1 MNLAHIENRSF
12 IYGPGCRFVIWT
24 QGCSIRCEG
33 CWNGDMWEFEPNIV
47 MSVGEISELIT
58 AEGQDIEGVTILG
71 GEPLD
76 QSEECVELLR
86 SVKASGLTTMLF
98 TGYESGEIT
107 DGRVFELCDILITG
121 RYDQSKRTLYHQWI
135 GSTNQE
141 IRFLTD
147 VYRDY
152 EIKDANYV
160 EIGIEEDG
168 RVTMLGF
175 PPDHHSL
182 LSTSRYS
189 VSQSQSSPR
198 P

>member
-24 QGCSIRCEG
+24 QGCSIQCEG

-47 MSVGEISELIT
+47 MSVGEILELIT
-58 AEGQDIEGVTILG
+58 AEGHAIEGVTLLG

-76 QSEECVELLR
+76 QPEECVELLR
-86 SVKASGLTTMLF
+86 MVKTNGLTTMLF
-98 TGYESGEIT
+98 TGYEFGEIK
-107 DGRVFELCDILITG
+107 DGKVFDLCDILITG
-121 RYDQSKRTLYHQWI
+121 RYDESKRTLYRQWI

-147 VYRDY
+147 VYRNY

-168 RVTMLGF
+168 RITMLGF
-175 PPDHHSL
+175 PPDQTEFASMC
-182 LSTSRYS
+182 
-189 VSQSQSSPR
+189 
-198 P
+198 